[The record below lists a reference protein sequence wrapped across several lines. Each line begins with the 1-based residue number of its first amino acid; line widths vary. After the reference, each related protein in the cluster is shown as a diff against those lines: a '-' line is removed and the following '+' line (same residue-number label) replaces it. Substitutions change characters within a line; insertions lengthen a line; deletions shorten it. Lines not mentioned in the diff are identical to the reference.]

1 MEKKQPLTIQDF
13 QFDDAWVYRN
23 GATGFLYRSG
33 IIPGRVLLS
42 EIKGCF
48 TDADVEGVAPFL
60 DAVYS
65 NGCFENTEYIR
76 VADYSGTTDSALKVR
91 KKYSSLL
98 NKLNKEHHCKPWIT
112 WICGADRLIQVQLQL
127 FAHFVN
133 QRFRF
138 VKSLDEALSKIDLTD
153 EKNTIGDD
161 KISEIITLTR
171 AHLTEFNAAFGKLLW
186 DEKLTKTDHLTLSPD
201 NPLSILQQSIDVL
214 QGDIYELLRNDQEN
228 ANNLSDILNTVEAG
242 VLIVNRKSHT
252 TLFVNFKAAQ
262 LAHTTREELINRH
275 CSALFKYDKS
285 HMCPFDITDVKL
297 DKREMFF
304 QAADGSTIPVLKT
317 VKPFIYK
324 GEECILETFIDIKEI
339 KKNQH
344 RFERL
349 FNGNPALMA
358 ICSLPD
364 KVLTQVNDRFIA
376 TLGFTREELI
386 GKKTIDSPLLAHPE
400 QCHYID
406 EQIRANG
413 SVCDY
418 LIEMRCKDGTT
429 MYGVISIEV
438 IEDHGE
444 EFLLSVIIDVT
455 QRIALEK
462 NLSRERDHLN
472 NVVEAA
478 NIGVWEWNI
487 QTQEFTVNEEYGRI
501 AGYTVEEISLLLM
514 KNRYALV
521 FTDDLKSVKHQLQ
534 AHIDG
539 ISPSYDTEF
548 RIQHRN
554 GSLIWVHDRG
564 KIKKRDKDGNPQ
576 VFYGVRT
583 EISDRKGIEED
594 LLNTIE
600 QLSNERLR
608 SGKLTVAAN
617 AASQAKS
624 DFLANM
630 SHEIRTP
637 LNGIIGMSG
646 LLLNTPVSEE
656 QQRFAAAIKMS
667 GESLLALV
675 NDILDFSKIEAG
687 RLELEIIELDLIDMV
702 EEVAMMIALRAEEK
716 HIELVIDIDHG
727 CPAKVNGDPA
737 RLRQILLNI
746 AGNAVKFTETGEIVI
761 VARHVKD
768 HEQSYIRFSVRDTG
782 VGIPQYKQSTVFEK
796 FVQADASTTRKFG
809 GSGLG
814 LTISKSLVEKMGGTI
829 GVISP
834 ATENAGTG
842 HDGTEFWFTL
852 PVEATTQKGK
862 QCEIQDIAQGKKI
875 LVIDD
880 NDSGR
885 RALCNLLRGCGFST
899 DCAADAE
906 NGLMMVC
913 NAVSGN
919 FSYDLVL
926 IDMALPDRDGLT
938 LGKKIKENTEFQNT
952 PLVLMI
958 AMKDLADVGRFKKS
972 GITECISKPV
982 RRNDLVYVLIKIF
995 TGKSWHSEELRASSK
1010 TGKGKNALAG
1020 IRILL
1025 AEDNDVNK
1033 QVACGI
1039 MKMFGLEVKAVVN
1052 GAEAIKALE
1061 EEHFDA
1067 VLMDVQ
1073 MPVLDGYEATKC
1085 IRDKTSA
1092 VKNRRVPVIA
1102 MTAHAGVDDRSKCL
1116 NAGMDDYLTKPLM
1129 AEELKKVLLKWTGGA
1144 QRTTDVS
1151 SDTDVNQGNVPKGF
1165 IVFDEKN
1172 LLKRLMN
1179 NRELAAKVLLAFLND
1194 LPPKIASIKLLADA
1208 GDTETCARIAHSIK
1222 GAAANLGADA
1232 IREVACAIENAG
1244 VADDK
1249 KTLVNLVKEIEHQFE
1264 LFKVAIE
1271 KLKND
1276 PASQI
1281 HL

>member
-1 MEKKQPLTIQDF
+1 MEKKQLVTIQDF

-23 GATGFLYRSG
+23 GATGFIYRIG
-33 IIPGRVLLS
+33 IIPGRILLS
-42 EIKGCF
+42 EMKGCI
-48 TDADVEGVAPFL
+48 TDFDVEGVAPFL
-60 DAVYS
+60 EAVYS
-65 NGCFENTEYIR
+65 NGGFEDTEYIR
-76 VADYSGTTDSALKVR
+76 VADYSGITDSAIKVR

-112 WICGADRLIQVQLQL
+112 WICGADRLLQVQLQL
-127 FAHFVN
+127 LAHIVN

-138 VKSLDEALSKIDLTD
+138 VSSLDEALSKIELTD
-153 EKNTIGDD
+153 EKKAIEDD

-171 AHLTEFNAAFGKLLW
+171 AHLTEFNAVFGKLLW

-242 VLIVNRKSHT
+242 VLIVNRKSHI

-275 CSALFKYDKS
+275 CNALFKYDEC
-285 HMCPFDITDVKL
+285 HVCPFDTVDVQL
-297 DKREMFF
+297 DKREILFR
-304 QAADGSTIPVLKT
+304 AVDGSTIPVLKT

-324 GEECILETFIDIKEI
+324 KEECVLETFVDIRDT
-339 KKNQH
+339 KKNQY

-364 KVLTQVNDRFIA
+364 KVLTQVNDRFVA

-386 GKKTIDSPLLAHPE
+386 GKKAIDSPLLAYPE

-413 SVCDY
+413 AVCDY

-429 MYGVISIEV
+429 LYGVISIEV

-462 NLSRERDHLN
+462 TLSEERDRLN
-472 NVVEAA
+472 NVVEGA
-478 NIGVWEWNI
+478 NIGIWEWNI

-501 AGYTVEEISLLLM
+501 AGYTVEEISPLLR
-514 KNRYALV
+514 KNWHALV
-521 FTDDLKSVKHQLQ
+521 FNDDLKSVKHQLQ
-534 AHIDG
+534 AHIDRK
-539 ISPSYDTEF
+539 SLAYDSEF
-548 RIQHRN
+548 RIRHSN

-564 KIKKRDKDGNPQ
+564 KIIKRDNDGNPQ
-576 VFYGVRT
+576 VLYGVRT

-656 QQRFAAAIKMS
+656 QQQFAAAIKMS

-687 RLELEIIELDLIDMV
+687 RLELEIIEFDLIDLV
-702 EEVAMMIALRAEEK
+702 EQVAMMIALRAEEK
-716 HIELVIDIDHG
+716 HIELVIDIDHR
-727 CPAKVNGDPA
+727 CPSKVTGDPA

-761 VARHVKD
+761 VAHLIND
-768 HEQSYIRFSVRDTG
+768 YGQPYIRFSVRDSG
-782 VGIPQYKQSTVFEK
+782 VGIPEHKQSTIFEK

-809 GSGLG
+809 GTGLG

-829 GVISP
+829 GIISP
-834 ATENAGTG
+834 VTESVGSG
-842 HDGTEFWFTL
+842 HNGTEFWFTL
-852 PVEATTQKGK
+852 PVKTTTRAGK
-862 QCEIQDIAQGKKI
+862 KCEIQDIAQGKRL

-880 NDSGR
+880 NGSSR
-885 RALCNLLRGCGFST
+885 RSLCNLLRGCGFST

-906 NGLMMVC
+906 NGLMMVRK
-913 NAVSGN
+913 AVSGN
-919 FSYDLVL
+919 SSYDLVV
-926 IDMALPDRDGLT
+926 IDMTLPDRDGLT
-938 LGKKIKENTEFQNT
+938 LGKEIKENPPLKHI

-958 AMKDLADVGRFKKS
+958 AMKDFTDVGRFKKS

-982 RRNDLVYVLIKIF
+982 RRNDLVSVLIKIF
-995 TGKSWHSEELRASSK
+995 TGKSGVSEELTAGSK
-1010 TGKGKNALAG
+1010 TGNEKNTLAG

-1025 AEDNDVNK
+1025 AEDNDVNR

-1073 MPVLDGYEATKC
+1073 MPVLDGYEATKR
-1085 IRDKTSA
+1085 IRDKTSSG
-1092 VKNRRVPVIA
+1092 KNHQVPVIA
-1102 MTAHAGVDDRSKCL
+1102 MTAHAGADDRSRCL

-1129 AEELKKVLLKWTGGA
+1129 AEQLKNVLLKWTGGA
-1144 QRTTDVS
+1144 KGTTDVS
-1151 SDTDVNQGNVPKGF
+1151 SDTVVKEA
-1165 IVFDEKN
+1165 IIFDEKDF
-1172 LLKRLMN
+1172 LKRLMN
-1179 NRELAAKVLLAFLND
+1179 NRELAAKVLLAFLHD
-1194 LPPKIASIKLLADA
+1194 MPRKIVTIKSLAEA
-1208 GDTETCARIAHSIK
+1208 GDTETCKRIAHSIK

-1232 IREVACAIENAG
+1232 IREVAIAVENAG
-1244 VADDK
+1244 AADDK
-1249 KTLVNLVKEIEHQFE
+1249 KRLVDLVMKIEHQFE
-1264 LFKVAIE
+1264 LFKITIE
-1271 KLKND
+1271 ELKND

-1281 HL
+1281 HLL